1 MFKYIVLISIV
12 FCVILICCVIEDCFK
27 IKYYDNYINKKLKI

>member
-12 FCVILICCVIEDCFK
+12 FCVICICCVIEDCFK
-27 IKYYDNYINKKLKI
+27 IKYYDNYNNKKLKI